1 MIKIDSKNSFAGGIS
16 LFELVVVLG
25 IMAGWMAL
33 MFPVIRNAVS
43 DARAVRCMNNQRQ
56 VVTGVACYSNS
67 NDSKYP
73 ESVATIGIEEGYWN
87 WQEPTMLT

>member
-1 MIKIDSKNSFAGGIS
+1 
-16 LFELVVVLG
+16 
-25 IMAGWMAL
+25 MAL
-33 MFPVIRNAVS
+33 MLPAIMKTTAK
-43 DARAVRCMNNQRQ
+43 ARAVRCMNNQRQ
-56 VVTGVACYSNS
+56 IVTGLACYSNG